1 MFTVFK
7 TFLNGQTVFR
17 YVSKRVR
24 NNLKNVQKNVT
35 REPGFTGGSTR
46 GQVGDSQGSARVHQG
61 VSRGSGRGQPKV
73 SQGSTRGNWYIFIR
87 PNFLSENPPDPK
99 KIFFCTYA
107 VDLIKYGPLSEPA
120 SFTHIPKL
128 TDLTPP
134 SSIAECT
141 EVG

>member
-1 MFTVFK
+1 MFKK
-7 TFLNGQTVFR
+7 TSPGSQGSPGGQPG
-17 YVSKRVR
+17 VR
-24 NNLKNVQKNVT
+24 SETARGQ
-35 REPGFTGGSTR
+35 PGFTRGSAG
-46 GQVGDSQGSARVHQG
+46 GQVEDSQRSA
-61 VSRGSGRGQPKV
+61 RGQPGV
-73 SQGSTRGNWYIFIR
+73 IGIFSYDR
-87 PNFLSENPPDPK
+87 FFLSENPPDPK